1 MTVLADQA
9 ERLLGRRVTA
19 ARRLSGGDLSA
30 TFHLTLA
37 EGGAIIAKRAPNAP
51 AEAAMLRAIEV
62 TDAPVP
68 FVRAA
73 EGDLLL
79 MDAIAHDGGIA
90 SAWPDLARVLGL
102 LHGAIGNRYGW
113 AEDHGFGAVAIQNG
127 WMDDW
132 PAFWAE
138 RRLRCH
144 LPHVGAD
151 IGRRIER
158 LADRL
163 ADLLPARP
171 PAALLHGDLWGGN
184 ILVAGNR
191 VAALIDPACYYGD
204 REVDVAMLSL
214 FDHPPPNF
222 LDALDLAPGWRAR
235 QPAYRLWPLLVHLRL
250 FGPSYREPVNNALA
264 ALGC

>member
-1 MTVLADQA
+1 MTALADEA
-9 ERLLGRRVTA
+9 ERLLGRRVAA
-19 ARRLSGGDLSA
+19 ARQLWGGDLSA
-30 TFHLTLA
+30 IFHLTLA
-37 EGGAIIAKRAPNAP
+37 DGGAIIVKRAPNAP
-51 AEAAMLRAIEV
+51 AEAAMLRAIGA
-62 TDAPVP
+62 TGAPAP
-68 FVRAA
+68 FVRAV

-79 MDAIAHDGGIA
+79 MDAIAHDGGVA
-90 SAWPDLARVLGL
+90 SAWPDLTRVLGM
-102 LHGAIGNRYGW
+102 LHDTAGDRYGW
-113 AEDHGFGAVAIQNG
+113 AHDHGFGVVGIENG
-127 WMDDW
+127 WLNDW

-138 RRLRCH
+138 RRLCCH

-158 LADRL
+158 LADRI

>member
-1 MTVLADQA
+1 MTMLADQA
-9 ERLLGRRVTA
+9 ERLLGRRVAA
-19 ARRLSGGDLSA
+19 ARRLSGGALSA
-30 TFHLTLA
+30 IVHLTFA
-37 EGGAIIAKRAPNAP
+37 DGGAIIAKQTPNAS
-51 AEAAMLRAIEV
+51 AEAAMLHAIGA
-62 TDAPVP
+62 TGAPVP
-68 FVRAA
+68 FVWAA

-79 MDAIAHDGGIA
+79 MDAVAHDGGIA
-90 SAWPDLARVLGL
+90 SAWPDLARVLSM
-102 LHGAIGNRYGW
+102 LHDATGDRYGW
-113 AEDHGFGAVAIQNG
+113 AHDHGFGAVAIENG
-127 WMDDW
+127 WLNDW
-132 PAFWAE
+132 PSFWAE

-163 ADLLPARP
+163 ADLLPVCP

-184 ILVAGNR
+184 ILVGVSR

-204 REVDVAMLSL
+204 REVDVAMLTL
-214 FDHPPPNF
+214 FDHPPSTF

-250 FGPSYREPVNNALA
+250 FGSSYREPVNNALA